1 MRIEKLVVDSTES
14 VTDLC
19 RLGVKH
25 PTDKS
30 PYNESDSLHKHP
42 YTAVYNLL
50 FSYMRYNPIV
60 LGEIGILDNMSMKCW
75 RE

>member
-1 MRIEKLVVDSTES
+1 MRIEKLVIDSTES

-30 PYNESDSLHKHP
+30 PYNESSSLHKHP

-50 FSYMRYNPIV
+50 FSTCATIQ
-60 LGEIGILDNMSMKCW
+60 LC
-75 RE
+75 